1 VARFSGLEPLRAK
14 EEKRMAPVTRAL
26 VVMSLLAFVTPGTA
40 WTIDNDVVGVWTVVS
55 VTYGESVP
63 VPF

>member
-1 VARFSGLEPLRAK
+1 
-14 EEKRMAPVTRAL
+14 MAPVTRAL